1 MPVYGSRA
9 LSPAIAPTKKHRNLQ
24 HSTIL
29 GLQFTNQGDET
40 VTHTILID
48 GQSLTIDDVEAVAGS
63 GVTVGLAKD
72 AVDRVLASRRV
83 IDDILSSGQVVYGVN
98 TGFGKLAEVRIS
110 PDQLDQLQLNLLR
123 SHSCGVGEPFS
134 EAVVRAML
142 LLRANVLATGHA
154 GCRLEVVERVLDLLN
169 AGVHPVVPSQGSVGA
184 SGDLAP
190 LAHLALPLIGEGEAV
205 FRGERVSGAEA
216 LRRAGLPQLELG
228 AKDGLALINGT
239 QTSAAV
245 AAIELSRTR
254 RLLDAIDV
262 VCALTLDALAGT
274 DAAFDPAVH
283 RARPHPG
290 QCESAH
296 RLHALIEGSGIR
308 DSHRDCGRV
317 QDAYSLRCSP
327 QVHGA
332 ARDALDHVWRVLE
345 IELNSATD
353 NPMVFADGRIVSG
366 GNFHG
371 APLAVVFDY
380 LTAALTDLAS
390 ISERRLARMVDS
402 TMSGLPA
409 FLAPD
414 PGLNS
419 GFMMVQVTAAAL
431 VSECKTLSHPAS
443 VDSIPTSAGQEDH
456 VSMSTWAARKLARVG
471 DMLQSVM
478 GMEYLAAAQAIEFHR
493 PGRTSSVLERAVDRL
508 RERVPRLEE
517 DRYLASDIAIASEIV
532 PTLAD
537 LLE

>member
-1 MPVYGSRA
+1 
-9 LSPAIAPTKKHRNLQ
+9 
-24 HSTIL
+24 
-29 GLQFTNQGDET
+29 
-40 VTHTILID
+40 
-48 GQSLTIDDVEAVAGS
+48 
-63 GVTVGLAKD
+63 
-72 AVDRVLASRRV
+72 
-83 IDDILSSGQVVYGVN
+83 
-98 TGFGKLAEVRIS
+98 
-110 PDQLDQLQLNLLR
+110 
-123 SHSCGVGEPFS
+123 
-134 EAVVRAML
+134 VRAML

-154 GCRLEVVERVLDLLN
+154 GCRLEVVERVLDFLN
-169 AGVHPVVPSQGSVGA
+169 AGVHPVVPCQGSVGA

-190 LAHLALPLIGEGEAV
+190 LAHLALPLIGEGEAF
-205 FRGERVSGAEA
+205 FRGERVAGTEA
-216 LRRAGLPQLELG
+216 LRRAGLPELELG

-245 AAIELSRTR
+245 AAMEIFRTH
-254 RLLDAIDV
+254 RLLDALDV

-274 DAAFDPAVH
+274 DAAFDPSVH
-283 RARPHPG
+283 QARPHPG
-290 QCESAH
+290 QAESAR
-296 RLHALIEGSGIR
+296 RLQALIEESGIR
-308 DSHRDCGRV
+308 ESHRECGRV

-332 ARDALDHVWRVLE
+332 ARDALNHARGVLE

-353 NPMVFADGRIVSG
+353 NPMVFADGRVISG

-380 LTAALTDLAS
+380 LTAALTDVAS
-390 ISERRLARMVDS
+390 ISERRLARMVNS
-402 TMSGLPA
+402 AMSGLPA

-471 DMLQSVM
+471 DMFQSVL

-493 PGRTSSVLERAVDRL
+493 PGRTSAVLERAVERL

-517 DRYLASDIAIASEIV
+517 DRYLAPDIAIASEIV

-537 LLE
+537 LLD

>member
-1 MPVYGSRA
+1 
-9 LSPAIAPTKKHRNLQ
+9 
-24 HSTIL
+24 
-29 GLQFTNQGDET
+29 